1 MINKKSVFLYMDTF
15 LKNTLFWIVSILTGI
30 ILLFSTDLI
39 NLIINSFIIMII
51 LIIYYDCNFCPKKED
66 STKNKDNFNNYLWI
80 YLILISLKFSLIL
93 LFYVINEYCDLTKII
108 VNFEKKFLLF

>member
-1 MINKKSVFLYMDTF
+1 MDIIFRKTI
-15 LKNTLFWIVSILTGI
+15 FWIVSILTGI
-30 ILLFSTDLI
+30 TVLFSTDLI

-51 LIIYYDCNFCPKKED
+51 LIVYYDCNFCPKNEEP
-66 STKNKDNFNNYLWI
+66 TKNKDNFNNYLWI

-93 LFYVINEYCDLTKII
+93 LFYVINEYCDLNKII